1 MPKITHIKL
10 NVTVS
15 ENSDEGPD
23 VVALW
28 ANDGS
33 FTVIQDI
40 FYKERNKLEVEERQ
54 PEKKPDGPIKHVMR
68 LFGIDTSK
76 LGIVKMAI
84 AAINKVLAVGHF
96 STGLGGK
103 EFRLTL
109 VKNAKK
115 PEYTVE

>member
-1 MPKITHIKL
+1 MAKITHIKL
-10 NVTVS
+10 NVTVH

-33 FTVIQDI
+33 FTVLQDI
-40 FYKERNKLEVEERQ
+40 LYKERNKLEAEERQ
-54 PEKKPDGPIKHVMR
+54 AEKKPDGPFKHVMR
-68 LFGIDTSK
+68 WLGIDTSK
-76 LGIVKMAI
+76 MGIVNMIIGAI
-84 AAINKVLAVGHF
+84 KKVLAVGHF